1 MDNLTFCS
9 TLAYYSEI
17 QKTVEYE
24 DDIVAIFKC
33 MLSCSKENSFT
44 RLTRQITY

>member
-1 MDNLTFCS
+1 MDNSTFCS
-9 TLAYYSEI
+9 VRAYYSEI

-33 MLSCSKENSFT
+33 ILSCSNENSFT
-44 RLTRQITY
+44 SNTY